1 MIDIHINNMYN
12 IFEVI
17 YHMGTNFKNLIYL
30 IEKNG
35 WKYDRTK
42 GSHYIYVKNGVALS
56 VPKHNKDIGKGLY
69 HKILK
74 EAGIK

>member
-1 MIDIHINNMYN
+1 
-12 IFEVI
+12 
-17 YHMGTNFKNLIYL
+17 MGTNFKNLICL
-30 IEKNG
+30 SEKNG

-42 GSHYIYVKNGVALS
+42 GSHYIYVKNGIALS
-56 VPKHNKDIGKGLY
+56 VQKYNKNIGKVLY

>member
-1 MIDIHINNMYN
+1 
-12 IFEVI
+12 
-17 YHMGTNFKNLIYL
+17 MGTNFRNLIYL

-42 GSHYIYVKNGVALS
+42 GSHYIYVKNRVALS

>member
-1 MIDIHINNMYN
+1 
-12 IFEVI
+12 
-17 YHMGTNFKNLIYL
+17 MGTNFKNLICL

-42 GSHYIYVKNGVALS
+42 GSHYIYVKNGIALS
-56 VPKHNKDIGKGLY
+56 VPKYNKNIGKGLY

>member
-1 MIDIHINNMYN
+1 
-12 IFEVI
+12 
-17 YHMGTNFKNLIYL
+17 MGTNLKNLICL

-42 GSHYIYVKNGVALS
+42 GSHYIYVKNGIALS

-74 EAGIK
+74 EAGIKQSLLLLEKELKK

>member
-1 MIDIHINNMYN
+1 
-12 IFEVI
+12 
-17 YHMGTNFKNLIYL
+17 MGTNFKNLIYL

-42 GSHYIYVKNGVALS
+42 DSHYIYVKNGVALS